1 MQRKR
6 FLIFWVMLLL
16 SYNTLANPQKGQTQD
31 GFAIEIS
38 SKEKSKVTLYVSA
51 SDPVP
56 ENLFGTMQIPG
67 NQKVRTQSGEVIS
80 GFKFVPHIECDA
92 LRVKVYALIET
103 QEHTIASYL
112 LKKGQTIRTT
122 IISQFGVEPY
132 EIRVTAAQAIP
143 ISNNNQSSPLSVR
156 VIDCFQ
162 WINERMNMRD
172 VKRLCGKAERDIG
185 SGIHVYV
192 YDLDDGSVIRLG
204 SPDDEHISYV
214 VHASAN
220 GQERYLFRKK

>member
-1 MQRKR
+1 
-6 FLIFWVMLLL
+6 MLLL
-16 SYNTLANPQKGQTQD
+16 SYNTLANPQNGQTHD

-56 ENLFGTMQIPG
+56 ENLFGTMQILG
-67 NQKVRTQSGEVIS
+67 NQKARTQRGEVIS

-103 QEHTIASYL
+103 QEHSIASYL
-112 LKKGQTIRTT
+112 LKKGQTIQAT

-132 EIRVTAAQAIP
+132 QIRVTDAQAIP

-162 WINERMNMRD
+162 RINERMNMRD
-172 VKRLCGKAERDIG
+172 VKRLCGKAERDLG
-185 SGIHVYV
+185 SGIHFYV
-192 YDLDDGSVIRLG
+192 YDLDDGSVIRMG
-204 SPDDEHISYV
+204 SPDDEQILYV
-214 VHASAN
+214 IHALAN
-220 GQERYLFRKK
+220 GQERYLFRKR